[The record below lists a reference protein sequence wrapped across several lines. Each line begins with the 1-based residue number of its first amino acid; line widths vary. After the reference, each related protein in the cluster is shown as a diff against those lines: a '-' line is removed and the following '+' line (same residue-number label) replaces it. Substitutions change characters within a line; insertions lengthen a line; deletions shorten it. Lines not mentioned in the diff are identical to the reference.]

1 METSLH
7 KQLKLLY
14 ADSEEQTEVEHA
26 GFRIDAITPSGQL
39 VEIQHAS
46 LGSLRDKTRKLLAR
60 RGTSLRIVK
69 PIVNR
74 KRVSTIDPKNDTV
87 IRSRM
92 SPKRGQVID
101 IFEDLVHFSNVF
113 PARRLCLELLLVDI
127 EEIRIDRA
135 RPTRRGKRYKTIDQ
149 RLTEAYTGHELRNKS
164 DLVRLLP
171 YEQLRGNFNTSQLAA
186 AIGRPRWFAQ
196 KVAYCLRETSAAKI
210 AGKQGNSLVYKMM
223 TVRKNT
229 KKYATDDPA
238 RRNTNAA

>member
-14 ADSEEQTEVEHA
+14 ADSEAQTEVERD
-26 GFRIDAITPSGQL
+26 GFRIDALTSRGQL
-39 VEIQHAS
+39 IEIQHAS

-69 PIVNR
+69 PIVSR
-74 KRVSTIDPKNDTV
+74 KRVSTVEPKNQEV

-101 IFEDLVHFSNVF
+101 VFEDLVHFSKVF
-113 PARRLCLELLLVDI
+113 PARGLCLEVLMVDI
-127 EEIRIDRA
+127 EEIRVDRA

-149 RLTEAYTGHELRNKS
+149 RLTEAFASYELRLKS

-171 YEQLRGNFNTSQLAA
+171 YQQLRGDFCTSQLAA
-186 AIGRPRWFAQ
+186 VIGRPRWFAQ
-196 KVAYCLRETSAAKI
+196 KVAYCLRETGAAKI
-210 AGKQGNSLVYKMM
+210 AGKQGNSLVYRLMP
-223 TVRKNT
+223 VRANKRKST
-229 KKYATDDPA
+229 SSELDYRSTD
-238 RRNTNAA
+238 AA